1 MARSESVI
9 MEPKP
14 KKLWLKDGEAVK
26 TFVSITAVTTSAVG
40 LLIILAAVLFG

>member
-1 MARSESVI
+1 MI

-26 TFVSITAVTTSAVG
+26 TFVAIMSVTTSAVV
-40 LLIILAAVLFG
+40 LLVILSAVLFG

>member
-1 MARSESVI
+1 

-26 TFVSITAVTTSAVG
+26 TAMVVFALAMSALSVIIMLGAV
-40 LLIILAAVLFG
+40 VLG